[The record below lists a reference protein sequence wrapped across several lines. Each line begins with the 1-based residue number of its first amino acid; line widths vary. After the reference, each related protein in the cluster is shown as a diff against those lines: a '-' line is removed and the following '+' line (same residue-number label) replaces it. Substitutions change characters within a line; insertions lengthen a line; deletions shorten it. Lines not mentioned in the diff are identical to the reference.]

1 MAGYSGTPLAQKL
14 GIKPGS
20 TLLVEG
26 APDHYPSH
34 GATLAPT
41 LSDRVDIIHLFT
53 RSVNELAAK
62 LQRYRSK
69 MRDDA
74 MVWVSWPK
82 KRSKCALSMK
92 CGPV

>member
-20 TLLVEG
+20 TLFVEG
-26 APDHYPSH
+26 APDHYPAD
-34 GATLAPT
+34 GATLAPSV
-41 LSDRVDIIHLFT
+41 SDRVDIIHLFAK
-53 RSVNELAAK
+53 SVNELAAE
-62 LQRYRSK
+62 LRRYRSK

-82 KRSKCALSMK
+82 AR
-92 CGPV
+92 